1 MSSTKNTADD
11 RPFDPLVFWVSASLT
26 VLFILW
32 SILLPQS
39 MERVVDAVFNWTTQG
54 WGWLY
59 LLTAF
64 ALVAACL
71 VLMLTR
77 YGDMKLGLPGDEPE
91 FSTLSWFAM
100 LFGSA
105 IAAGIVF
112 WGPAEPAPP
121 FYGGTAFPL
130 MFLLLTL
137 LYGTFRGLQQHRSQH
152 SSG

>member
-54 WGWLY
+54 WGLLY

-121 FYGGTAFPL
+121 SMVARPFP
-130 MFLLLTL
+130 
-137 LYGTFRGLQQHRSQH
+137 
-152 SSG
+152 